1 MQNTYKKSSSETKP
15 LIVRKLFNATA
26 FGSETEKAKPLL
38 NLPGILIINNIYH
51 LQVSKFVHSWHKG
64 LLPEEF
70 DNIFQYAS
78 HKIYMTAKQNLYKPS
93 VQTDVGKQI
102 INLIHG
108 YQCLERPSNSF
119 KKLKCV
125 FISEVNYTLSTVR
138 TTNEVIFLYADHATC
153 HM

>member
-38 NLPGILIINNIYH
+38 NLPDVLIINNIYH

-93 VQTDVGKQI
+93 VQTDVGKQSI
-102 INLIHG
+102 
-108 YQCLERPSNSF
+108 SF
-119 KKLKCV
+119 MATNVWKDLPTPLKKLKCV

-153 HM
+153 YM